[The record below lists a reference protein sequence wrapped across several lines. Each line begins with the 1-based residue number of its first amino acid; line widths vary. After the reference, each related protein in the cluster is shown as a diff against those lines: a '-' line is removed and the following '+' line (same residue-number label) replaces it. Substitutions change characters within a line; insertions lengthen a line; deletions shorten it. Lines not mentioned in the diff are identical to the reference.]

1 MSLTGQAI
9 LWENGRVLMRI
20 FPAIAALMMTPLLHA
35 VEWSIEQCSA
45 LDLLAGRTGIADVR
59 PSNDPHH
66 NASEMMEQNSGIY
79 RGQWSWQSEMP
90 ELLYDIMHS
99 GEATKASPSGFTA
112 LHAACV
118 YADENLF
125 YTLLEAGIPV
135 DCRPGDWQQLG
146 YVGDTPLGLLV
157 RFMNPRTA
165 AARVRMA
172 KALIERGAN
181 PDAPMT
187 TWKGN
192 RVVTTVPFCELGKQ
206 EYNHDMRLLLLQAG
220 KQDLAA
226 RTAGWQLN
234 WEWYRDDLVQHMK
247 QRGVARNAM
256 QPQVDAARKAQIG
269 KIPLLDLIRKGD
281 VEGVRVALDAGA
293 SIEVSPRA
301 RRYGQEPLFNIPV
314 RKKDDPEAA
323 VEIARMLIEAGSDIN
338 ALNRRG
344 CSLRIHYDRYYS
356 KASKA
361 LCAYLKERGSLIH
374 PDSPMKK
381 EEVAAE
387 EQARLARVE
396 ARRRR
401 LAGED
406 TPAPVQETVSEPAPV
421 AQVETTPAEPGAQP
435 VVETPVAV
443 APAGTVA
450 QPVVVEPVAVAPAE
464 PVVAETPA
472 AEPQPAPEQTP
483 EQVAEPAVQP
493 EQVVAVTPE
502 PAVEQPQPEAP
513 EQTVEP
519 VKQETPAVTTEPV
532 AEQSAEQPQP
542 ETTAEPVQEETA
554 AQSEPAP
561 AEEGPKPDSE
571 HMQKL
576 LSEVQAQLAELQAKY
591 EAEQRAKDEAEQQQK
606 AQTTE
611 YQE

>member
-1 MSLTGQAI
+1 MSLTGQAN
-9 LWENGRVLMRI
+9 LWENERVLMRI

-256 QPQVDAARKAQIG
+256 QPQVDEAKKAQIG

-281 VEGVRVALDAGA
+281 VEGVRLALDAGA

-421 AQVETTPAEPGAQP
+421 ATDAVAQVETVPAEPVTQP
-435 VVETPVAV
+435 VAE
-443 APAGTVA
+443 
-450 QPVVVEPVAVAPAE
+450 EPVAVAPAE

-472 AEPQPAPEQTP
+472 AEPQPAPEQAQTP

-502 PAVEQPQPEAP
+502 PVVEQTQPVA
-513 EQTVEP
+513 EQKEEQVQE
-519 VKQETPAVTTEPV
+519 ETPAETTEPV
-532 AEQSAEQPQP
+532 AEQPQP
-542 ETTAEPVQEETA
+542 ETPAEPVQEEPA
-554 AQSEPAP
+554 AQSEKAP

-606 AQTTE
+606 AEATE

>member
-1 MSLTGQAI
+1 MSLTGQAN
-9 LWENGRVLMRI
+9 LWENERVLMRI
-20 FPAIAALMMTPLLHA
+20 FPAIAALMMTPLLYA

-256 QPQVDAARKAQIG
+256 QPQVDEAKKAQIG

-281 VEGVRVALDAGA
+281 VEGVRLALDAGA

-401 LAGED
+401 LAGEEA
-406 TPAPVQETVSEPAPV
+406 PAPVQEAVSEPTPVATEAV
-421 AQVETTPAEPGAQP
+421 AQVETVSAEPSAQP

-443 APAGTVA
+443 APAEPTVT
-450 QPVVVEPVAVAPAE
+450 
-464 PVVAETPA
+464 ETPA
-472 AEPQPAPEQTP
+472 ADSQPAPEQAQTP
-483 EQVAEPAVQP
+483 EQVAETPAEPAVQP

-502 PAVEQPQPEAP
+502 PAVEQPQPVA
-513 EQTVEP
+513 EQKEEQV
-519 VKQETPAVTTEPV
+519 QEETTEPV
-532 AEQSAEQPQP
+532 AEQPAEQPQP
-542 ETTAEPVQEETA
+542 ETPAEPVQAEPA

-606 AQTTE
+606 AQSTE
-611 YQE
+611 NQE

>member
-1 MSLTGQAI
+1 MSLTGKAI
-9 LWENGRVLMRI
+9 LWENERVLMRI

-172 KALIERGAN
+172 RALIERGAN

-187 TWKGN
+187 TWSGN
-192 RVVTTVPFCELGKQ
+192 RVVTTVPFCELGNQ

-247 QRGVARNAM
+247 QRGVVRNAKA
-256 QPQVDAARKAQIG
+256 PQVDEAKKAQIG

-281 VEGVRVALDAGA
+281 VEGVRMALDAGA

-301 RRYGQEPLFNIPV
+301 RRYGQEPLFNIPT

-344 CSLRIHYDRYYS
+344 CSLRIHYDRFYS

-401 LAGED
+401 LTGED
-406 TPAPVQETVSEPAPV
+406 TPAPVQEAVSEPAPV
-421 AQVETTPAEPGAQP
+421 ATEAVAQVETVPAEP
-435 VVETPVAV
+435 
-443 APAGTVA
+443 VA
-450 QPVVVEPVAVAPAE
+450 QPVAEESVAVTPAE

-493 EQVVAVTPE
+493 EQVVSVTPE
-502 PAVEQPQPEAP
+502 PAVEQTQPVET
-513 EQTVEP
+513 EQKEEQVQE
-519 VKQETPAVTTEPV
+519 ETPAETSEPV
-532 AEQSAEQPQP
+532 AEQPQP
-542 ETTAEPVQEETA
+542 ETPAEPVQEEPA
-554 AQSEPAP
+554 AQSEKAP

-606 AQTTE
+606 AEATE

>member
-1 MSLTGQAI
+1 MSLTGQAN
-9 LWENGRVLMRI
+9 LWENERVLMRI

-157 RFMNPRTA
+157 RFMNSRTA

-256 QPQVDAARKAQIG
+256 QPQVDAAKKAQIG

-281 VEGVRVALDAGA
+281 VEGVRLALDAGA

-401 LAGED
+401 LAGEEMPEPVQEAV
-406 TPAPVQETVSEPAPV
+406 TEPAPVATEAV
-421 AQVETTPAEPGAQP
+421 AQVETTPVESGTQP

-443 APAGTVA
+443 T
-450 QPVVVEPVAVAPAE
+450 PAE

-472 AEPQPAPEQTP
+472 AEPQPAPEQAQTP

-502 PAVEQPQPEAP
+502 PAVEQPQPVA
-513 EQTVEP
+513 EQKEERV
-519 VKQETPAVTTEPV
+519 PAETTEPV
-532 AEQSAEQPQP
+532 AEQPAEQPQP
-542 ETTAEPVQEETA
+542 ETPSEPVQEEPA

-606 AQTTE
+606 AQATE
-611 YQE
+611 NQE

>member
-1 MSLTGQAI
+1 
-9 LWENGRVLMRI
+9 MRI

-157 RFMNPRTA
+157 RFMNSRTA

-281 VEGVRVALDAGA
+281 VEGVRVALEAGA

-401 LAGED
+401 LTGED
-406 TPAPVQETVSEPAPV
+406 TPAPVQEAVTEPVPVATEAV
-421 AQVETTPAEPGAQP
+421 AQVETVPAEP
-435 VVETPVAV
+435 
-443 APAGTVA
+443 VA
-450 QPVVVEPVAVAPAE
+450 QPVAEEPAAVTPAE
-464 PVVAETPA
+464 PVVAETPT
-472 AEPQPAPEQTP
+472 AEPQPAPEPAP
-483 EQVAEPAVQP
+483 EQVAEPVVQP
-493 EQVVAVTPE
+493 EQVEPVTPE
-502 PAVEQPQPEAP
+502 PAVEQPQSAA
-513 EQTVEP
+513 EQKEEQVQE
-519 VKQETPAVTTEPV
+519 ETPAETSEPV

-542 ETTAEPVQEETA
+542 ETPAEPVQEEPA

-611 YQE
+611 NQE

>member
-1 MSLTGQAI
+1 MSLTGQAN
-9 LWENGRVLMRI
+9 LWENERVLMRI

-256 QPQVDAARKAQIG
+256 QPQVDEAKKAQIG

-401 LAGED
+401 LAGEEM
-406 TPAPVQETVSEPAPV
+406 PEPVQEAVSEPAPV
-421 AQVETTPAEPGAQP
+421 ATDAVAQVETVPAEPVAQP
-435 VVETPVAV
+435 VVE
-443 APAGTVA
+443 
-450 QPVVVEPVAVAPAE
+450 EPVAVAPAE
-464 PVVAETPA
+464 PAVAETPA
-472 AEPQPAPEQTP
+472 ADPQPAPEPAP
-483 EQVAEPAVQP
+483 EQVAEPVVQP
-493 EQVVAVTPE
+493 EQVVAVTPD
-502 PAVEQPQPEAP
+502 PVAEQPQPAATEQKEEQVQEA
-513 EQTVEP
+513 
-519 VKQETPAVTTEPV
+519 TPAETTEPV
-532 AEQSAEQPQP
+532 AEQPAEQPQP
-542 ETTAEPVQEETA
+542 ETPAEPVQAEPA

-591 EAEQRAKDEAEQQQK
+591 EAEQRATDEAEQQQK
-606 AQTTE
+606 AQATE
-611 YQE
+611 NQE

>member
-1 MSLTGQAI
+1 MSLTGQAN
-9 LWENGRVLMRI
+9 LWENEGVLMRI

-157 RFMNPRTA
+157 RFMNSRTA

-281 VEGVRVALDAGA
+281 VEGVRLALDAGA

-323 VEIARMLIEAGSDIN
+323 VEIARMLIDAGSDIN

-406 TPAPVQETVSEPAPV
+406 TPALVQETVSEPAPV
-421 AQVETTPAEPGAQP
+421 ATDAVAPVETVPAEPSTQP

-443 APAGTVA
+443 APA
-450 QPVVVEPVAVAPAE
+450 
-464 PVVAETPA
+464 
-472 AEPQPAPEQTP
+472 EPQPAPEQAP
-483 EQVAEPAVQP
+483 EQVAEPVVQP

-502 PAVEQPQPEAP
+502 PVAEQPQPAAEQKEEQVQEEPPAEA
-513 EQTVEP
+513 
-519 VKQETPAVTTEPV
+519 TEPV

-542 ETTAEPVQEETA
+542 ETPAEPVKAEPA

-606 AQTTE
+606 AQATE

>member
-1 MSLTGQAI
+1 
-9 LWENGRVLMRI
+9 
-20 FPAIAALMMTPLLHA
+20 MMTPLLHA

-206 EYNHDMRLLLLQAG
+206 EYNHDMRLLLLLAG

-256 QPQVDAARKAQIG
+256 PPQVDAARKAQIG

-281 VEGVRVALDAGA
+281 VEGVRVALEAGA

-323 VEIARMLIEAGSDIN
+323 VEIARMLIDAGSDIN

-344 CSLRIHYDRYYS
+344 CSLRIHYDRFYS

-401 LAGED
+401 LAGEE
-406 TPAPVQETVSEPAPV
+406 TPAPVQEAATEPAPV
-421 AQVETTPAEPGAQP
+421 AADTVALVETTPAEPSAQP
-435 VVETPVAV
+435 VAE
-443 APAGTVA
+443 
-450 QPVVVEPVAVAPAE
+450 EPVAVAPAE
-464 PVVAETPA
+464 PVVAEAPA
-472 AEPQPAPEQTP
+472 AEPQPAPEQTQTP
-483 EQVAEPAVQP
+483 EQVAEPVQ
-493 EQVVAVTPE
+493 E
-502 PAVEQPQPEAP
+502 VE
-513 EQTVEP
+513 
-519 VKQETPAVTTEPV
+519 TTEPV
-532 AEQSAEQPQP
+532 AEQPQTEAPVQP
-542 ETTAEPVQEETA
+542 EEPIVEQTAEPVQQEAPAEPATEQTEEEPQPEMPAEAVQEEAA
-554 AQSEPAP
+554 AQNEPAP
-561 AEEGPKPDSE
+561 ESEGPKPDSE
-571 HMQKL
+571 YMQKL
-576 LSEVQAQLAELQAKY
+576 LGEVQNQLAELQAKY
-591 EAEQRAKDEAEQQQK
+591 EAEQRAKDEAEQQK
-606 AQTTE
+606 FETSPE
-611 YQE
+611 E

>member
-1 MSLTGQAI
+1 MSLTGQAN
-9 LWENGRVLMRI
+9 LWENERVLMRI

-125 YTLLEAGIPV
+125 YTLLEAGVPV

-157 RFMNPRTA
+157 RFMNSRTA

-256 QPQVDAARKAQIG
+256 QPQVDEAKKAQIG

-281 VEGVRVALDAGA
+281 VEGVRLALDAGA

-323 VEIARMLIEAGSDIN
+323 VEIARMLIDAGSDIN

-344 CSLRIHYDRYYS
+344 CSLRIHYDRFYS

-401 LAGED
+401 LAGEE
-406 TPAPVQETVSEPAPV
+406 TPAPVQEAVTEPAPV
-421 AQVETTPAEPGAQP
+421 ATDAVAQVETVPAEPVAQP
-435 VVETPVAV
+435 VVE
-443 APAGTVA
+443 
-450 QPVVVEPVAVAPAE
+450 EPVAVTPAE

-502 PAVEQPQPEAP
+502 PAVEQTQPVA
-513 EQTVEP
+513 EQKEEQVQE
-519 VKQETPAVTTEPV
+519 ETPAETTEPV
-532 AEQSAEQPQP
+532 AELPAEQPQP
-542 ETTAEPVQEETA
+542 ETPAEPVQEETA

-571 HMQKL
+571 YMQKL
-576 LSEVQAQLAELQAKY
+576 LGEVQNQLAELQAKY
-591 EAEQRAKDEAEQQQK
+591 EAEQRAKDEAEQQK
-606 AQTTE
+606 FETSPE
-611 YQE
+611 E

>member
-1 MSLTGQAI
+1 MSLTGQAN
-9 LWENGRVLMRI
+9 LWENECVLMRK
-20 FPAIAALMMTPLLHA
+20 FPAISALLRPPLLHA

-256 QPQVDAARKAQIG
+256 PPQVDAARKAQIG

-281 VEGVRVALDAGA
+281 VEGVRLALEAGA

-344 CSLRIHYDRYYS
+344 CSLRIHYDRFYS

-401 LAGED
+401 LAGEE
-406 TPAPVQETVSEPAPV
+406 TPASVQEPVSEPAPV
-421 AQVETTPAEPGAQP
+421 AQVETTSAEPSAQP
-435 VVETPVAV
+435 EVETPVAV
-443 APAGTVA
+443 APAEPTVI
-450 QPVVVEPVAVAPAE
+450 
-464 PVVAETPA
+464 ETPA
-472 AEPQPAPEQTP
+472 ADSQPAPEQAQTP
-483 EQVAEPAVQP
+483 EQVAETPAEPVVQP
-493 EQVVAVTPE
+493 EQVVAVTSE
-502 PAVEQPQPEAP
+502 PVAEQPQPAAEQKEEQVQEATSA
-513 EQTVEP
+513 E
-519 VKQETPAVTTEPV
+519 TTEPV
-532 AEQSAEQPQP
+532 AEQPAEQPQP
-542 ETTAEPVQEETA
+542 ETPAEPEQEEPA

-561 AEEGPKPDSE
+561 AEAGPKPDSE

-606 AQTTE
+606 AQATE

>member
-1 MSLTGQAI
+1 MSLTGQAN

-157 RFMNPRTA
+157 RFMNSRTA

-181 PDAPMT
+181 PDALMT

-281 VEGVRVALDAGA
+281 VEGVRVALEAGA

-381 EEVAAE
+381 EEVSAE

-401 LAGED
+401 LAGEEA
-406 TPAPVQETVSEPAPV
+406 PAPVQEAVTEPTPVATEAV
-421 AQVETTPAEPGAQP
+421 AQVETTPAEPSTQP

-443 APAGTVA
+443 APAEPTVI
-450 QPVVVEPVAVAPAE
+450 
-464 PVVAETPA
+464 ETPA
-472 AEPQPAPEQTP
+472 ADSQPAPEQAQTP

-502 PAVEQPQPEAP
+502 PAVEQTQPAA
-513 EQTVEP
+513 EQKEEQVQE
-519 VKQETPAVTTEPV
+519 ETPAETTESV

-542 ETTAEPVQEETA
+542 ETTAEPEQEEPA
-554 AQSEPAP
+554 AQSKPAP

-606 AQTTE
+606 AQATE